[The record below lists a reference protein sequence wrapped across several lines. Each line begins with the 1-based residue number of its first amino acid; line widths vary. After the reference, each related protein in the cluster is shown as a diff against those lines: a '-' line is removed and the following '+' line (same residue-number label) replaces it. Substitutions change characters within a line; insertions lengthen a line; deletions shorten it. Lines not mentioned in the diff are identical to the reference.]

1 MKIIIAMPMYKS
13 MDASC
18 VQSLVGFQSEL
29 HENGHSAKFVFTNGF
44 NAAKARKCLAKNIA
58 EEGQDYDYVLWLDS
72 DHFYRK
78 DAFFHLVNR
87 MEEHGLS
94 MLSATYKLHGGEE
107 SAHGITDETGFH
119 HFHYKDYTN
128 DLIECDVIGFGFLV
142 MNPKLVKE
150 LWDAY
155 GDSLF
160 ILDAKENC
168 TEDVTF
174 CRRAKEKGYK
184 VMFDPTVRVG
194 HVELAIRI

>member
-1 MKIIIAMPMYKS
+1 MKIAILMPMYKS

-29 HENGHSAKFVFTNGF
+29 HEQGHQVKFIFTNGF
-44 NAAKARKCLAKNIA
+44 NAAKARKALAKGVA
-58 EEGQDYDYVLWLDS
+58 EDYQDCDYVLWLDT

-78 DAFFHLVNR
+78 DAFFLLVNR
-87 MEEHGLS
+87 MEENNLS
-94 MLSATYKLHGGEE
+94 MLSATYKLHGSEE

-119 HFHYKDYTN
+119 HFHYKDYTSE
-128 DLIECDVIGFGFLV
+128 LIECDVVGFGFLV
-142 MNPKLVKE
+142 MKPKLIKE
-150 LWDAY
+150 LWDEF
-155 GDSLF
+155 GDKLF
-160 ILDAKENC
+160 VLDAKENC

-174 CRRAKEKGYK
+174 CRYAKQNGYK